1 MYNRIG
7 DKMIVNEIR
16 PQGFCHGVARALNTV
31 KKAIFDENVKKP
43 LYILGLIVHNK
54 KIKEALEHYGVISF
68 DEPNMTRLKMVEKIN
83 DGTVILS
90 AHGTSP
96 LVKERLKEK
105 NIPFI
110 DTTCIDVNK
119 VHQQILNN
127 KDEYEIV
134 YIGKKNHPE
143 VEGVLGLFED
153 ITLISSLDDVKTFK
167 KKTTKPL
174 YVTNQTTLSLF
185 EVLKVV
191 SELKKNHDLIFNS
204 DICMATTK
212 RQGAV
217 IKQPKADLLFVVGD
231 NYSSNTNKLKEVSIK
246 QAKTKTYLVE
256 SISDIDPSWLKNVK
270 TVNVT
275 SGASTPR
282 AITKEVV
289 NYLKQFDYN
298 DKKTWD
304 NTSKVTYLEILE

>member
-1 MYNRIG
+1 MYNRFG

-31 KKAIFDENVKKP
+31 KKAIFDESIKKP

-68 DEPNMTRLKMVEKIN
+68 AEPKMTRLEMVEQIN
-83 DGTVILS
+83 DGTVVLS

-96 LVKERLKEK
+96 LVKKRLKEK

-110 DTTCIDVNK
+110 DTTCLDVNK
-119 VHQQILNN
+119 VHQQILDN

-143 VEGVLGLFED
+143 VEAVLGLFED
-153 ITLISSLDDVKTFK
+153 ITLISSFLDVQNFK
-167 KKTTKPL
+167 KKTNKKL

-191 SELKKNHDLIFNS
+191 TELKKDHELIFNS
-204 DICMATTK
+204 DICMATTR

-217 IKQPKADLLFVVGD
+217 IKQPEADLLIVVGD
-231 NYSSNTNKLKEVSIK
+231 TYSSNTNKLKEVSLK
-246 QAKTKTYLVE
+246 ETKINTYLVE
-256 SISDIDPSWLKNVK
+256 SISDIKPVWLKNVK
-270 TVNVT
+270 TINVT

-298 DKKTWD
+298 DKSTWD